1 MGYTRTTRLDDSNTI
16 SENSLWNFTKAELME
31 YYTIDLQPMIANCFH
46 KDGMPVE
53 YNNVYKSYTKEA
65 IIEGIVKI
73 QDLILKY
80 QKPEAK
86 REMPHENKI
95 PLNDLECFQIGVSWH
110 RLGEGAVNIGTYG
123 ERLNEIIMSQE
134 SMVIDKLI
142 ENLKQARAKQEELKH
157 WNILETID
165 KAIALLQPQAEIV
178 PKHYSDIVRQLRET
192 QVNLDSI
199 DDDEGYDTSELIA
212 ERDALQALLDDGDY
226 IEFND
231 YE

>member
-1 MGYTRTTRLDDSNTI
+1 MGYTRTTRLDESNTI

-86 REMPHENKI
+86 PEVA
-95 PLNDLECFQIGVSWH
+95 DT
-110 RLGEGAVNIGTYG
+110 GT
-123 ERLNEIIMSQE
+123 N
-134 SMVIDKLI
+134 
-142 ENLKQARAKQEELKH
+142 
-157 WNILETID
+157 
-165 KAIALLQPQAEIV
+165 PEIV

-199 DDDEGYDTSELIA
+199 DDDEVYDTSELIA